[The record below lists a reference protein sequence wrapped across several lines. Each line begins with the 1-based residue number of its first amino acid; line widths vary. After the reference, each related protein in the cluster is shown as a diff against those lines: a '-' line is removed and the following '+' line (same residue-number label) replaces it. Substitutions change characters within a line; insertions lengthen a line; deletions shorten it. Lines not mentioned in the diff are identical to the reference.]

1 MVKRFVSILLS
12 GIITVSA
19 FAAGASRYV
28 SVQSL
33 AIREKSSNTSKT
45 LATASYGDELTL
57 IKESGKWT
65 QVSPKSNP
73 SVKGWVSTSALSKRK
88 IVTGKS
94 VKTDANEISL
104 AGKGFAEGFENRDA
118 SSWDTDNPAV
128 DSIEGNTVSDAERQA
143 FIKEGKLKEAE

>member
-1 MVKRFVSILLS
+1 MFKRLF
-12 GIITVSA
+12 IIAFISCIAVSA

-33 AIREKSSNTSKT
+33 AIKEKSSNTSKT
-45 LATASYGDELTL
+45 LATVSYGDELTL

-65 QVSPKSNP
+65 QVSPKSAP
-73 SVKGWVSTSALSKRK
+73 SIKGWVSSSALSKRK

-94 VKTDANEISL
+94 VKTDASEISL

-128 DSIEGNTVSDAERQA
+128 DSIESNTVSDAERQA